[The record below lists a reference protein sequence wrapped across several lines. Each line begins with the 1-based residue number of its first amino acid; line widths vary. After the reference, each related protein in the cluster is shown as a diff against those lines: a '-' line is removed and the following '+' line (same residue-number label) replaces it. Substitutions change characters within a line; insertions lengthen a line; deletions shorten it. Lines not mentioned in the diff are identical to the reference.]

1 MAKVICIIC
10 PKGRIRRLVVI
21 YFLPTAVLVIVG
33 WLIKYKKLTWLI
45 SGYNTAS
52 KEEKQRYDIIKLC
65 KYMGNFMF
73 ILAGIFL
80 AMAVASLLINKYAD
94 TITWTG
100 LGVLIV
106 VLVCGIVYLNTGNR
120 VKTK

>member
-1 MAKVICIIC
+1 M
-10 PKGRIRRLVVI
+10 I

-80 AMAVASLLINKYAD
+80 AMAVASLLINKYTD

-100 LGVLIV
+100 FGVLIV
-106 VLVCGIVYLNTGNR
+106 VLVCGIVYLNAGNR